1 MNVQNR
7 TINFK
12 PFVQQNMSPSM
23 KVDVHWVNLM
33 KSLIIEKFQNLIFLQ
48 ENVAK
53 QRTHFLN
60 HLAKQLCSMGSK

>member
-1 MNVQNR
+1 LGELDE
-7 TINFK
+7 K
-12 PFVQQNMSPSM
+12 PNHRKIS
-23 KVDVHWVNLM
+23 KLN
-33 KSLIIEKFQNLIFLQ
+33 FLQ